1 MKLSKHQLRRVLRKV
16 IKEHV
21 TDEHHEHPH
30 AEPHRQLPQTSNK
43 SEAEDLLHDTL
54 LNWCLDNFILFPS
67 HDRWAHG
74 RSIWA
79 SKEIS
84 TFEI

>member
-54 LNWCLDNFILFPS
+54 LHVEQYLTLE
-67 HDRWAHG
+67 
-74 RSIWA
+74 
-79 SKEIS
+79 EI
-84 TFEI
+84 EAIIAQLY